1 MKTCI
6 MCGDSTEGSMDG
18 PYICSRCDCGIR
30 PDGKR
35 FTYSDSSRYY
45 RQIGEWKCGD
55 PDRYMEPLW
64 PTDQPGVRRRQP
76 RTGRGG

>member
-18 PYICSRCDCGIR
+18 PYICGRCDCGIR

-35 FTYSDSSRYY
+35 FTYSDSRRYY
-45 RQIGEWKCGD
+45 RRICEWKCGD
-55 PDRYMEPLW
+55 PGPAVW
-64 PTDQPGVRRRQP
+64 PAAAGPSSRVTGARRW
-76 RTGRGG
+76 